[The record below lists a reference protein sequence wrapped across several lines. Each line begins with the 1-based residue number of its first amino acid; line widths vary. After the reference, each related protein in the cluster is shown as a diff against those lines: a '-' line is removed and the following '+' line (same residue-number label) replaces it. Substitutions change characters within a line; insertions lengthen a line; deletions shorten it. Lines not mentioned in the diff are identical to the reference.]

1 MHNVWKSIEP
11 QGSSKFIITHP
22 CQVIFGISVPRPAKE
37 KLFKRHESP
46 QAQRIK
52 NAGERNFDKKLLS
65 ARNGH
70 EFKVVGK

>member
-1 MHNVWKSIEP
+1 MRA
-11 QGSSKFIITHP
+11 Q
-22 CQVIFGISVPRPAKE
+22 
-37 KLFKRHESP
+37 